1 MDQSKEL
8 ATAPV
13 GKLLFKLALPAIV
26 AQIINVLY
34 NIVDRIYI
42 GHLPEIGAD
51 ALTGVGVTM
60 PVILCISAFA
70 ALVSMGAAPRAS
82 IMMGR
87 NDYDQAEKILG
98 NSTVMLVIISII
110 LTLVIS
116 FFGYDILMVFGAS
129 ENTITYAWEYM
140 RIYALGTI
148 FVQFALGLNAF
159 ITAQGYSTIS
169 MLTVL
174 IGAIINIILDPIFM
188 FVFDMGVSGAA
199 WATITSQAIS
209 AIWVV
214 YFLVSKRSTL
224 RIKRKNLNLDPSI
237 SISSLSLGMGPF
249 VMQFTESVIIT
260 CFNTSLLKYGGDI
273 AVGSMTILSSIMQ
286 FAMLPLS
293 GMTQGS
299 QPIVSFNYGAKNYD
313 RVKKTFRYLL
323 ISCLVYSVTLW
334 ALCMLFP
341 QMFARMF
348 TPSVELQEYTKWTM
362 RVYMAGLFIFGAQIA
377 CQQTFIALGNAKM
390 SLFLALLRKVI
401 LLIPLIYILPMILPN
416 QTFAV
421 FLAEPIADIIAVCT
435 TCTLFYQ
442 TYKKIGVEN

>member
-1 MDQSKEL
+1 
-8 ATAPV
+8 
-13 GKLLFKLALPAIV
+13 
-26 AQIINVLY
+26 
-34 NIVDRIYI
+34 
-42 GHLPEIGAD
+42 
-51 ALTGVGVTM
+51 
-60 PVILCISAFA
+60 
-70 ALVSMGAAPRAS
+70 
-82 IMMGR
+82 
-87 NDYDQAEKILG
+87 
-98 NSTVMLVIISII
+98 
-110 LTLVIS
+110 
-116 FFGYDILMVFGAS
+116 
-129 ENTITYAWEYM
+129 
-140 RIYALGTI
+140 
-148 FVQFALGLNAF
+148 
-159 ITAQGYSTIS
+159 
-169 MLTVL
+169 
-174 IGAIINIILDPIFM
+174 
-188 FVFDMGVSGAA
+188 
-199 WATITSQAIS
+199 
-209 AIWVV
+209 
-214 YFLVSKRSTL
+214 
-224 RIKRKNLNLDPSI
+224 
-237 SISSLSLGMGPF
+237 
-249 VMQFTESVIIT
+249 
-260 CFNTSLLKYGGDI
+260 
-273 AVGSMTILSSIMQ
+273 MTILSSIMQ

-313 RVKKTFRYLL
+313 RVKRTFRYLL